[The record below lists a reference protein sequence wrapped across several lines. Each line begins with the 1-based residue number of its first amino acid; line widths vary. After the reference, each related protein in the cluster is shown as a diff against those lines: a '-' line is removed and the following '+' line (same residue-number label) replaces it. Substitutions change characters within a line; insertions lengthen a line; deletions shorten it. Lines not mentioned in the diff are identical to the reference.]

1 MLIRLIIAIGCYAA
15 TAVCLAQ
22 SSSLGAS
29 IGVMVFPS
37 EGQDATQQSIDEATC
52 YSWAVDRSG
61 SDPFQ
66 LAQQATQ
73 QQADANAAMQQ
84 AQSAGQGS
92 AARGVATGALVGAA
106 FGSSSQTTR
115 RTAAVGGLVGARRR
129 SGARAQATSQV
140 AAESAQQQEATEAQ
154 LTTFRN
160 AFGAC
165 LEGLGYIAR

>member
-15 TAVCLAQ
+15 AAVCLAQ

-52 YSWAVDRSG
+52 YTWAVDRSG

-129 SGARAQATSQV
+129 SGAQAQATSQV